1 MRWAVSWQHS
11 LKSTLPTA
19 DKQTHIHTSSW
30 KYSLHAGGVTE
41 VGPITAFSIPIR
53 KSLSQS
59 LLSGCV
65 RPPTPTPVH
74 TQLLTTGGNYRG
86 RPTWEYTFQI
96 LADFTFPVLK
106 FYMHFCVHSLTDY
119 STGALIKYSCS
130 MGAYWLFEFSIKLT
144 TRSLSY

>member
-1 MRWAVSWQHS
+1 MGCFLATLTEVHTANCRQTDTHS
-11 LKSTLPTA
+11 HILLKIFPPCR
-19 DKQTHIHTSSW
+19 
-30 KYSLHAGGVTE
+30 GVTE
-41 VGPITAFSIPIR
+41 VGPITAFTIPIR

-65 RPPTPTPVH
+65 RPPTPVH
-74 TQLLTTGGNYRG
+74 AQLLTTGGNYRG
-86 RPTWEYTFQI
+86 RPIWEYTFQI

-106 FYMHFCVHSLTDY
+106 FYMHFCVHSLADY

-130 MGAYWLFEFSIKLT
+130 MGAYWLFEFLIKLT